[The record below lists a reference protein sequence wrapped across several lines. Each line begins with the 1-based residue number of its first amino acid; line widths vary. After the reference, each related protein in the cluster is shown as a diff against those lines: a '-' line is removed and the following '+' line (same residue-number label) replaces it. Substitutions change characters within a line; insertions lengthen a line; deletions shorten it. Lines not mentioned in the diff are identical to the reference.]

1 MDTLSS
7 LSSAASSAVVKT
19 AKTAADAVVV
29 KPLSFVSGFFVNR
42 KGSIDP
48 LTAEALQRGAA
59 TIFSYLTL
67 KESVKFSSCSIFT
80 SNALLVPKH
89 LIQRYLDSSSSSSSS
104 SSSWRLLISTSL
116 TAGNVRRLM
125 HSLQKMKTASLYL
138 DPNNGHIMLDLGSA
152 FHSRD
157 AFLSS
162 SVIPLVGG
170 GGSSSSTTTAEDDE
184 AEVDQPILRNLEAN
198 SYDELDDYNPRHP
211 NPRDMSKIGHRR
223 GDSYFNSD
231 IEAIAQEALAGIH
244 SLDLSALAS
253 KALEAEGLPQQTKAR
268 RSRVTSK
275 LGMSPSKTRLSGQDG
290 PDAGAGNNSSDE
302 EDDSP
307 PAPSYDS
314 R

>member
-1 MDTLSS
+1 MTT

-19 AKTAADAVVV
+19 ADAVVV
-29 KPLSFVSGFFVNR
+29 KPLTFVTGFFANS

-59 TIFSYLTL
+59 TIFSFLTL
-67 KESVKFSSCSIFT
+67 KESVRLSSCSIFT
-80 SNALLVPKH
+80 SNALLIPKH
-89 LIQRYLDSSSSSSSS
+89 LIQRYLDHSSSAPSSSSN
-104 SSSWRLLISTSL
+104 WRLVISTSL

-125 HSLQKMKTASLYL
+125 HSLQKTKTASLYL
-138 DPNNGHIMLDLGSA
+138 DPNNGHIMVDLGSA
-152 FHSRD
+152 FCSRD

-162 SVIPLVGG
+162 SVVPLVGG

-184 AEVDQPILRNLEAN
+184 AEVDQPILRSLEVN
-198 SYDELDDYNPRHP
+198 SYDEFDDYNPRHP
-211 NPRDMSKIGHRR
+211 NPRDMSKVHRR

-244 SLDLSALAS
+244 NLDLSSLAS
-253 KALEAEGLPQQTKAR
+253 KALEAEGIPQQQPKTR

-275 LGMSPSKTRLSGQDG
+275 LGMSPSKTRLNGQDG

-302 EDDSP
+302 EDDTP

-314 R
+314 L